1 MDIKSNI
8 INLFKIIEDIGSDK
22 QYGNEKVSQFEHAIQ
37 CALLAKKN
45 NENHFFI
52 TAALFHDI
60 GHLINNDKEA
70 IKKGIDKKH
79 ENSGSLFLSK
89 FFPEDVT
96 ILIKGHVPAKSYL
109 VYSEKGYYDTLSI
122 ASKQSL
128 DVQGGS
134 FSADEANDFI
144 KQPFMQDA
152 VRLRK
157 YDDLAKVKNLE
168 IPNIHYFYKYVERS
182 FK

>member
-1 MDIKSNI
+1 M
-8 INLFKIIEDIGSDK
+8 
-22 QYGNEKVSQFEHAIQ
+22 
-37 CALLAKKN
+37 
-45 NENHFFI
+45 
-52 TAALFHDI
+52 
-60 GHLINNDKEA
+60 
-70 IKKGIDKKH
+70 
-79 ENSGSLFLSK
+79 
-89 FFPEDVT
+89 
-96 ILIKGHVPAKSYL
+96 
-109 VYSEKGYYDTLSI
+109 VYCEKGYYDTLSI

>member
-37 CALLAKKN
+37 CALLSKKN

-96 ILIKGHVPAKSYL
+96 ILIKGHVPAKRYL

>member
-1 MDIKSNI
+1 MHTISS
-8 INLFKIIEDIGSDK
+8 INKLFKIIENIGSDK
-22 QYGNEKVSQFEHAIQ
+22 QYGNEKVSQLEYAIQ
-37 CALLAKKN
+37 CGLLAKKN
-45 NENHFFI
+45 NESDFFI

-60 GHLINNDKEA
+60 GHLIINDKEA

-89 FFPEDVT
+89 FFPDDVT
-96 ILIKGHVPAKSYL
+96 KLIKGHVPAKRYL
-109 VYSEKGYYDTLSI
+109 VYCEKGYYESLSI
-122 ASKQSL
+122 ASKRSL

-134 FSADEANDFI
+134 FSKEEANEFI

-157 YDDLAKVKNLE
+157 YDDLAKIENLE
-168 IPNIHYFYKYVERS
+168 IPNINYFYKHVERS

>member
-8 INLFKIIEDIGSDK
+8 TNLFKIIEEIGSDK
-22 QYGNEKVSQFEHAIQ
+22 QYGNEKDSQLEHAIQ

-45 NENHFFI
+45 NENNFFI

-70 IKKGIDKKH
+70 IKKGVDKKH
-79 ENSGSLFLSK
+79 ENSGSFFLSK

-96 ILIKGHVPAKSYL
+96 RLIKGHVPAKRYL
-109 VYSEKGYYDTLSI
+109 VYYEKGYYEALSI
-122 ASKQSL
+122 ASKRSL

-134 FSADEANDFI
+134 FSEEEANEFI

-157 YDDLAKVKNLE
+157 YDDLAKVENLE
-168 IPNIHYFYKYVERS
+168 IPNINFFYKHVESS

>member
-96 ILIKGHVPAKSYL
+96 MLIKGHVPAKRYL
-109 VYSEKGYYDTLSI
+109 VYCEKGYYDTLSI
-122 ASKQSL
+122 ASRQSL

>member
-1 MDIKSNI
+1 MRI
-8 INLFKIIEDIGSDK
+8 IG
-22 QYGNEKVSQFEHAIQ
+22 
-37 CALLAKKN
+37 KKN

-70 IKKGIDKKH
+70 MKKGVDKKH
-79 ENSGSLFLSK
+79 ENSGSQFLSK

-96 ILIKGHVPAKSYL
+96 RLIKGHVPAKRYL
-109 VYSEKGYYDTLSI
+109 VYYEDGYYDALSI
-122 ASKQSL
+122 ASKRSL

-134 FSADEANDFI
+134 FSKDEANEFI

-157 YDDLAKVKNLE
+157 YDDLSL
-168 IPNIHYFYKYVERS
+168 IHI
-182 FK
+182 

>member
-8 INLFKIIEDIGSDK
+8 VNLFKIIEEIGSNK
-22 QYGNEKVSQFEHAIQ
+22 QYGNEKVSQLEHAIQ

-79 ENSGSLFLSK
+79 ENSGSFFLSR

-96 ILIKGHVPAKSYL
+96 RLIKGHVPAKRYL
-109 VYSEKGYYDTLSI
+109 VYYEKGYYETLSI
-122 ASKQSL
+122 ASKKSL

-134 FSADEANDFI
+134 FSTDEANDFI

-157 YDDLAKVKNLE
+157 YDDLAKVENLE
-168 IPNIHYFYKYVERS
+168 IPNINFFYKHVESS